1 MCFFLKPCEGF
12 VLVSQFVESITH
24 FKKGVGNHALAVA
37 LRTFLLVQ
45 PLPGLF
51 FELYVFSLR

>member
-1 MCFFLKPCEGF
+1 

>member
-1 MCFFLKPCEGF
+1 MCFFFEAVWGF